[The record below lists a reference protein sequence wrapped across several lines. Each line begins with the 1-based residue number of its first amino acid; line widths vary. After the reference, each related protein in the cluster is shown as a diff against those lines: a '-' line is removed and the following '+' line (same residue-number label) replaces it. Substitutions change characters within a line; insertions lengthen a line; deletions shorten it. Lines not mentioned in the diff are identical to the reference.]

1 MQQSAAVL
9 CQDERSLKTLGA
21 VLEEMSIE
29 LVKCRSQQHALE
41 LVMGGRCSTLIVDF
55 DLPGGHEAVRMANL
69 LPPTQKPTL
78 FAVASRAWPGTGQ
91 AFQSGAS
98 RILYRPL
105 EFEQI
110 REAVKAGRNAKKSNR
125 RKSARFE
132 TKTLIYLELETGTVA
147 AVSIDIGEQG
157 LALQATEAVPMSTN
171 VEFRCV
177 LPGTDVSLHGH
188 ADVVWAS
195 DQGRAGL
202 FFTKMS
208 APARKHLKQ
217 WLHRR
222 GKQGKE
228 AVKHLLPTEEEHVSF
243 AAQEELQAEVH

>member
-1 MQQSAAVL
+1 MQRSAAVL

-21 VLEEMSIE
+21 VLEEMNIE

-69 LPPTQKPTL
+69 LPPSQKPAL

-105 EFEQI
+105 ESELI
-110 REAVKAGRNAKKSNR
+110 REALKEGRSTKKSNR
-125 RKSARFE
+125 RRSTRCE
-132 TKTLIYLELETGTVA
+132 TKTLVYLELETGTTA
-147 AVSIDIGEQG
+147 AVSIDIGEHG
-157 LALQATEAVPMSTN
+157 LALQATEAIPMSAN

-177 LPGTDVSLHGH
+177 LPGTDISLHGH

-202 FFTKMS
+202 FFTKLS

-217 WLHRR
+217 WLHRKGNQGR
-222 GKQGKE
+222 G
-228 AVKHLLPTEEEHVSF
+228 AMRDLLPSAEDHVSF
-243 AAQEELQAEVH
+243 AAEEELQTEVQ

>member
-1 MQQSAAVL
+1 
-9 CQDERSLKTLGA
+9 
-21 VLEEMSIE
+21 
-29 LVKCRSQQHALE
+29 
-41 LVMGGRCSTLIVDF
+41 
-55 DLPGGHEAVRMANL
+55 MANL
-69 LPPTQKPTL
+69 LPPAQKPAL
-78 FAVASRAWPGTGQ
+78 IAVASRAWPGTGQ

-105 EFEQI
+105 ESEPI
-110 REAVKAGRNAKKSNR
+110 REALKSGTSAKNANR

-132 TKTLIYLELETGTVA
+132 AKTLVYLELETGTVA
-147 AVSIDIGEQG
+147 AVSIDISEQG
-157 LALQATEAVPMSTN
+157 FALQATEAVPMSTN

-177 LPGTDVSLHGH
+177 LPGTDISLHGH

-195 DQGRAGL
+195 DHGRAGL
-202 FFTKMS
+202 FFTKLS

-228 AVKHLLPTEEEHVSF
+228 AAKHLLPTEEEHVSF
-243 AAQEELQAEVH
+243 AVEEELQTEVH